1 MRTPCL
7 LITLACG
14 AFRRRPATPVRKLAT
29 APNTPRIPVGGCS
42 EAAHRLTCSAS
53 NALTAEPAQPRRL
66 MDPARMRSG
75 LVGGRTSSSGHI
87 QRDDH
92 LQQARADAISHRQT
106 PVPTR
111 FEASSQQGL
120 VEPCSP
126 GHASHSHAIG
136 QLYLTG
142 QRPALA
148 ARAPSETRLDNSRPP
163 SLSRPMLGPIING
176 MVDPSITT
184 PCPRSAPTPPGLLAS
199 DKSPKSRVPGH
210 SRPRLTDPIRLGMDP
225 SQA

>member
-1 MRTPCL
+1 M
-7 LITLACG
+7 I
-14 AFRRRPATPVRKLAT
+14 
-29 APNTPRIPVGGCS
+29 
-42 EAAHRLTCSAS
+42 
-53 NALTAEPAQPRRL
+53 
-66 MDPARMRSG
+66 D
-75 LVGGRTSSSGHI
+75 
-87 QRDDH
+87 

-184 PCPRSAPTPPGLLAS
+184 PCPRSAPTLPGLLAS
-199 DKSPKSRVPGH
+199 DKSPKSRVPGLLVRGSLIRSDSAWMRH
-210 SRPRLTDPIRLGMDP
+210 RPKPSTTSWAVTVDPFRPASRTPLRFQDPMCDTPDAPPEVARVGLTARAACTPFGWV
-225 SQA
+225 